1 MNLQTAYDFLNRP
14 HRIDLKV
21 RGLMYKREALLS
33 CLLPKAL
40 TPKAIQVQESIP
52 SDKLSDIMAE
62 VQLIEQEINRL
73 LNEKARAIREIVETV
88 DKLDREEERLVLIGF
103 FVSRRTMTDLAEEMH
118 YSVQGVYTLRRRG
131 MTKIKALLEN
141 E

>member
-1 MNLQTAYDFLNRP
+1 MNLQTAYDFLNRA

-52 SDKLSDIMAE
+52 GDKLSDIMAE
-62 VQLIEQEINRL
+62 VQIIEQDINRL
-73 LNEKARAIREIVETV
+73 LNEKAAAVRETAAML
-88 DKLDREEERLVLIGF
+88 DKIEDEEERTVLTGF
-103 FVSRRTMTDLAEEMH
+103 FVARRSMTEIAAELH
-118 YSVQGVYTLRRRG
+118 YSIRSAYRIRRRG
-131 MTKIKALLEN
+131 MEKLATMIR
-141 E
+141 

>member
-1 MNLQTAYDFLNRP
+1 MSLRDVYVFLNRA
-14 HRIDLKV
+14 HSIDRRIQTLC
-21 RGLMYKREALLS
+21 YKREGFLS

-40 TPKAIQVQESIP
+40 TPKAVQVQEST
-52 SDKLSDIMAE
+52 SGDKLSEIMAE
-62 VQLIEQEINRL
+62 VQIIEQEINRL

-88 DKLDREEERLVLIGF
+88 EKLDREEERLVLIGF

>member
-1 MNLQTAYDFLNRP
+1 MSLRDVYVFLNRA
-14 HRIDLKV
+14 HSIDRRIQTLC
-21 RGLMYKREALLS
+21 YKREGFLS

-52 SDKLSDIMAE
+52 GDKLSEVMAE

-88 DKLDREEERLVLIGF
+88 EKLDREEERLVLIGF